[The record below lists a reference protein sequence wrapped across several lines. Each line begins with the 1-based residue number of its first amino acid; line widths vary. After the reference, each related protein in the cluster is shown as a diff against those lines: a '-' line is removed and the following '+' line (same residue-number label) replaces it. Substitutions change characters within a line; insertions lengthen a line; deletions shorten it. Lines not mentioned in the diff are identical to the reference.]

1 MHYRRHPPVFL
12 LLILLILWSS
22 LIGLLMTRVSYATQI
37 NQYHSST
44 SEKTL
49 IANVDLVPERYQLSQ
64 ELYLENCA
72 SCHVGIPPQVLPTES
87 WRQILND
94 PQHYGVVLPTILEPG
109 RQLIWQYL
117 QVFSRNPIKTEEN
130 IPYRLANSHYF
141 QILHPRVELPKPVN
155 LKTCAVCHP
164 QANQFN
170 YRVLS
175 AEWQD

>member
-1 MHYRRHPPVFL
+1 MYYRRRPQVFL
-12 LLILLILWSS
+12 LLTLLVLWSS
-22 LIGLLMTRVSYATQI
+22 LIGLLITQVSHA
-37 NQYHSST
+37 NQYYSSAV
-44 SEKTL
+44 EKPL
-49 IANVDLVPERYQLSQ
+49 IANVDIVPARYQLSQ

-87 WRQILND
+87 WRQILSH

-117 QVFSRNPIKTEEN
+117 QVFSRNPTKKEEN
-130 IPYRLANSHYF
+130 LPYRLSNSHYF
-141 QILHPRVELPKPVN
+141 QILHPGIELPKPTN

-164 QANQFN
+164 QADQFN

-175 AEWQD
+175 ADWQN